1 MQQRS
6 GLFSSDDRDEEDA
19 LRQWIEIDNDAEL
32 LGLVLYCS
40 YLTLYD
46 TFSDISGV
54 LANLSSAS
62 LHINTSPLPDLIF
75 Q

>member
-1 MQQRS
+1 MTQNYFVWFRT
-6 GLFSSDDRDEEDA
+6 
-19 LRQWIEIDNDAEL
+19 
-32 LGLVLYCS
+32 S

-46 TFSDISGV
+46 TFTDNSGV

-62 LHINTSPLPDLIF
+62 LDINTSLLPDLIF

>member
-6 GLFSSDDRDEEDA
+6 GLFSSDDGDEEDA

-32 LGLVLYCS
+32 LGLVSYCS

-46 TFSDISGV
+46 TFTDNSGV

-62 LHINTSPLPDLIF
+62 LHINTSLLPDLIC

>member
-6 GLFSSDDRDEEDA
+6 GLFSSDDGDEEDA

-54 LANLSSAS
+54 L
-62 LHINTSPLPDLIF
+62 
-75 Q
+75 